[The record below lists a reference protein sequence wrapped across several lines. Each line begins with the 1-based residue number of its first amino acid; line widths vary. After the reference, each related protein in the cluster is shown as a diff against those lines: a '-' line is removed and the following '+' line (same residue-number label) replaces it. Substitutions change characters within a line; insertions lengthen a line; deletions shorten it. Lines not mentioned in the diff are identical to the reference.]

1 MEYNRTTS
9 QNTSRSISHSKLNRT
24 TIDSIT
30 LKEYVKIVKHA
41 PSINEG
47 KVALIKKQIKEN
59 TYMTSGL
66 LEKMADKMVSKF

>member
-9 QNTSRSISHSKLNRT
+9 QNTCRSISHSKLSHT
-24 TIDSIT
+24 TNDSIT

-41 PSINEG
+41 PSINEE
-47 KVALIKKQIKEN
+47 KVALIKRQIKEN
-59 TYMTSGL
+59 TYLTSGL